1 MNMKRIWL
9 LFAALCCAV
18 GAFSQAKKPT
28 LMVVPG
34 DVWCNENGFVKHFD
48 NMGENQVVPD
58 YVKAFQN
65 SGELKVAI
73 TTIGSMMQ
81 QRGFPLKDME
91 QTVKSLAN
99 ASAEDMATTSKNGE
113 GLAESPLD
121 LLKKRAKSDII
132 LELYWKVNKIGM
144 RKSLTFNLRA
154 LDAYTNKQVGAL
166 SGTTEPTISE
176 TTELML
182 QGAVEG
188 GMDQLN
194 SELMTYFTDM
204 ANKGREVALNIKV
217 WNDSPKN
224 LEDDLNG
231 GTLADFIEEWVS
243 NHTVN
248 KSFSLLDATE
258 NMMNFEQVRIPL
270 YLPGTEVA
278 LDTRRW
284 AKDLSKELAAK
295 GIANKLMMKGLGE
308 ATIVI
313 GGK

>member
-9 LFAALCCAV
+9 LFATLCCAV

-28 LMVVPG
+28 LMVIPG

-65 SGELKVAI
+65 SGELKVAV

-99 ASAEDMATTSKNGE
+99 TSAEDMVTTSKNGE

-154 LDAYTNKQVGAL
+154 LDAYTNKQVAAL